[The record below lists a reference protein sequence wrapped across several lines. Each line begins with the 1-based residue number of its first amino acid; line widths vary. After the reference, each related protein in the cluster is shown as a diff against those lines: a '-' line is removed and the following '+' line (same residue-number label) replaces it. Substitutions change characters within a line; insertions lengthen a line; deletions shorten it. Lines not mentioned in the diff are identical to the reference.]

1 MYTTFLGVYL
11 VKFSVDSLR
20 GLTMVYR
27 CKRYARDVME
37 ELKSA
42 IFGAE
47 STTKGRELK
56 PVIFDYVIAFL
67 SEHNL
72 ECVQLTRNVNERN
85 RLRKKAIKRLGN
97 IKISS

>member
-1 MYTTFLGVYL
+1 MCSTSMVSIL
-11 VKFSVDSLR
+11 VKFGIDSLR

-56 PVIFDYVIAFL
+56 PVIFDCVIAFL
-67 SEHNL
+67 SKHNL